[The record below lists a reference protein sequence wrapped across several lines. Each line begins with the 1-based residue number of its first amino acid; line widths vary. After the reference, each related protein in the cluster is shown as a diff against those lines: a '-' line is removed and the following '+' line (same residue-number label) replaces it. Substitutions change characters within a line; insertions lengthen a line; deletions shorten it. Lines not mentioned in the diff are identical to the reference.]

1 MLWKEYG
8 IPFNDA
14 TLQDVMMIIRLY
26 AAEQDKRQP
35 HKIGPNGEIIDV

>member
-14 TLQDVMMIIRLY
+14 TIEDVMMIIKLY
-26 AAEQDKRQP
+26 AAEQDRRQP
-35 HKIGPNGEIIDV
+35 RKVGLNGEVIDA